1 MSWEVAGRMWG
12 GRRVE
17 VETVVAAAREA
28 IVGWRCGSC
37 DSQLVSG
44 GVSLY
49 RREKKFYVS
58 GRECCRAHRS
68 FCGGPQDNV
77 ALGCQSYD
85 L

>member
-17 VETVVAAAREA
+17 VETVVAAAMEA
-28 IVGWRCGSC
+28 IVGWRWGSC
-37 DSQLVSG
+37 EWWRFSLSAGKKNSMFLVGSVAG
-44 GVSLY
+44 PTDRFV
-49 RREKKFYVS
+49 E
-58 GRECCRAHRS
+58 
-68 FCGGPQDNV
+68 GPQDNV